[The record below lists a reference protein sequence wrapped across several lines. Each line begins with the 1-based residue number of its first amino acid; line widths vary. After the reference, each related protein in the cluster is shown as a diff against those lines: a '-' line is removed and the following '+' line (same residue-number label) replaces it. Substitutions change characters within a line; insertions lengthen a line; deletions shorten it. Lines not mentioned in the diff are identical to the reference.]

1 VAVKGIASA
10 LPAAQGRDAST
21 GSGANLTQSA
31 ASGPSRGRIL
41 VIDDEQGI
49 LNFVSRGLG
58 AEGYAVDIAAD
69 GAAGLDAALGRSY
82 DLIILDLLMP
92 GLPGIDVL
100 GRLVEHKPGQPVI
113 ILSALTDTSSKV
125 HSLELGAED
134 YLAKPFSFEELL
146 ARVGARL
153 RGARSRP
160 TVLTMG
166 SLKLDLVHRQAEGD
180 FGRVRLAER
189 EFLLLRQLMRCAGET
204 VTRERLLADVWGYH
218 FDPGSNVVD
227 VYVRRLRAKLGGE
240 LIKTVREEGYR
251 VDPS

>member
-1 VAVKGIASA
+1 MKEIASA
-10 LPAAQGRDAST
+10 LPGAQGSDAST
-21 GSGANLTQSA
+21 GSGADLTEPA
-31 ASGPSRGRIL
+31 AYGPSHGRIL
-41 VIDDEQGI
+41 VIDDEKGI

-58 AEGYAVDIAAD
+58 AEGYVVDIAAD
-69 GAAGLDAALGRSY
+69 GTTGLDAGLSQSY

-125 HSLELGAED
+125 NSLELGAED
-134 YLAKPFSFEELL
+134 YLAKPFSFEELH
-146 ARVGARL
+146 ARVRARL
-153 RGARSRP
+153 RDARSRP

-166 SLKLDLVHRQAEGD
+166 GLKLDLVDRQAEGD
-180 FGRVRLAER
+180 FGRVHLAER
-189 EFLLLRQLMRCAGET
+189 EFLLLRRLVRSAGET
-204 VTRERLLADVWGYH
+204 VTKERILADVWGYH

-240 LIKTVREEGYR
+240 LIKTVRGEGYR